1 MFNNQKYRI
10 GYSECGGIYLGKN
23 IQSDFHENNLLTIV
37 LSFSE
42 PFEII
47 TKPNQSY
54 SYEVAFI
61 PKDTL
66 YKLSTSKNDWTAFI
80 HIDPYSEIG
89 MKLNPKESKI
99 QSLKRCDFTKTLSK
113 AELLLQGES
122 NTDQSINI
130 LLQSVVTSLGT
141 TFSSIVIDERI
152 QRCIQIIR
160 QSGSNAIHLQDV
172 AEQVFLSPSRLSHL
186 FKQETGLTFKK
197 FVLHRKLVK
206 SLKAM
211 HNQLNLTEASYM
223 GGFSDQPHFTKVFK
237 KSFGIK
243 PSSGKH

>member
-1 MFNNQKYRI
+1 MDQTKYRI
-10 GYSECGGIYLGKN
+10 EYSDSGGIYIGKN
-23 IQSDFHENNLLTIV
+23 IQSDFHENHLLSIV

-47 TKPNQSY
+47 TNTNQPG
-54 SYEVAFI
+54 SYEAAFI
-61 PKDTL
+61 PKNTL
-66 YKLSTSKNDWTAFI
+66 YKLSTSQKDWTVFI

-89 MKLNPKESKI
+89 MKLNLKDTKI
-99 QSLKRCDFTKTLSK
+99 QPLKRCDFVKTLNMAKSW
-113 AELLLQGES
+113 LHGEKDA
-122 NTDQSINI
+122 NKSIDI
-130 LLQSVVTSLGT
+130 LLQSVVTSLAT
-141 TFSSIVIDERI
+141 TFSPGILDERI
-152 QRCIQIIR
+152 QKCIQIIR
-160 QSGSNAIHLQDV
+160 QSKSSDIQLQDI
-172 AEQVFLSPSRLSHL
+172 AKQVFLSPSRLSHL
-186 FKQETGLTFKK
+186 FKQETGMTFKK

-211 HNQLNLTEASYM
+211 HNQHNLTDASYI